1 MILGLFP
8 AFMSMVAVYFILK
21 AIGLT
26 EGSMLRISLI
36 LIYSAGAGTGFYIAK
51 GFFDTVPKS
60 LTEAAILDGCTQFQ
74 VFYKVILP
82 LSKPIVVYTVL
93 TAFLAPW
100 LDFVFVK
107 VIVGPNDK
115 YWTVSLLLYNMLEK
129 EFINGW
135 FTRWAAAAFCFSVDK
150 GSGNARSR
158 QHRAGDRRNRRID
171 TRAGGGGSESCKLR
185 NAHHRCSVG
194 TRKLLRSGLFNTN
207 RCIVFPHRVRNC
219 GVARGAYRLGRHRTL
234 PACAVGDGA
243 GDDARAVRHTL
254 CVHAARLRGARC
266 AQQRGRRRGDA
277 PLPWLC
283 ALFRSG
289 GGADAVDAGGAVSQF
304 LGQEVF
310 RAGSLQFPPEG
321 RGE

>member
-1 MILGLFP
+1 MSSVAKAKKPMSAGRAKKVAKNSLVHIILGILAVVWLFPIFWIIMTSFRAESGAYTKYFFPHGLTFSNYTRLFTETTLLNFPRAFFNTLFISVISCIISTVFVLSVAYSMSRLRFKMRKPFMNLAMILGLFP

-26 EGSMLRISLI
+26 
-36 LIYSAGAGTGFYIAK
+36 GTGFYIAK

-100 LDFVFVK
+100 LDFVFVR

-135 FTRWAAAAFCFSVDK
+135 FTRWAAAAVIVSIPISILFVIMQRFYVD
-150 GSGNARSR
+150 
-158 QHRAGDRRNRRID
+158 
-171 TRAGGGGSESCKLR
+171 
-185 NAHHRCSVG
+185 
-194 TRKLLRSGLFNTN
+194 GLT
-207 RCIVFPHRVRNC
+207 
-219 GVARGAYRLGRHRTL
+219 
-234 PACAVGDGA
+234 
-243 GDDARAVRHTL
+243 
-254 CVHAARLRGARC
+254 
-266 AQQRGRRRGDA
+266 
-277 PLPWLC
+277 
-283 ALFRSG
+283 
-289 GGADAVDAGGAVSQF
+289 GAVK
-304 LGQEVF
+304 G
-310 RAGSLQFPPEG
+310 
-321 RGE
+321 

>member
-1 MILGLFP
+1 MSSVAKAKKPMSAGRAKKVAKNSLVHIILGILAVVWLFPIFWIIMTSFRAESGAYTKYFPRAFFNTLFISVISCIISTVFVLSVAYSMSRLRFKMRKPFMNLAMILGLFP

-26 EGSMLRISLI
+26 EGSMLRLSLI

-100 LDFVFVK
+100 LDFVFVR

-135 FTRWAAAAFCFSVDK
+135 FTRWAAAAVIVSIPISILFVIMQRFYVD
-150 GSGNARSR
+150 
-158 QHRAGDRRNRRID
+158 
-171 TRAGGGGSESCKLR
+171 
-185 NAHHRCSVG
+185 
-194 TRKLLRSGLFNTN
+194 GLT
-207 RCIVFPHRVRNC
+207 
-219 GVARGAYRLGRHRTL
+219 
-234 PACAVGDGA
+234 
-243 GDDARAVRHTL
+243 
-254 CVHAARLRGARC
+254 
-266 AQQRGRRRGDA
+266 
-277 PLPWLC
+277 
-283 ALFRSG
+283 
-289 GGADAVDAGGAVSQF
+289 GAVK
-304 LGQEVF
+304 G
-310 RAGSLQFPPEG
+310 
-321 RGE
+321 

>member
-1 MILGLFP
+1 MSSVAKAKRPMSAGRAKKVAKNSLVHIILGILAVVWLFPIFWIIMTSFRAESGAYTKYFFPHGLTFSNYTRLFTETTLLNFPRAFFNTLFISVFSCIISTVFVLSVAYCMSRLRFKMRKPFMNLAMILGLFP

-26 EGSMLRISLI
+26 EGSVLRLSLI
-36 LIYSAGAGTGFYIAK
+36 LIYSAGSGVGFYIAK

-135 FTRWAAAAFCFSVDK
+135 FTRCCSYCINTYLNTFRYHAEILRGWTY
-150 GSGNARSR
+150 RSCQR
-158 QHRAGDRRNRRID
+158 LIW
-171 TRAGGGGSESCKLR
+171 
-185 NAHHRCSVG
+185 
-194 TRKLLRSGLFNTN
+194 F
-207 RCIVFPHRVRNC
+207 
-219 GVARGAYRLGRHRTL
+219 YLGRCTF
-234 PACAVGDGA
+234 
-243 GDDARAVRHTL
+243 VR
-254 CVHAARLRGARC
+254 RLLVYIGLW
-266 AQQRGRRRGDA
+266 QI
-277 PLPWLC
+277 
-283 ALFRSG
+283 
-289 GGADAVDAGGAVSQF
+289 
-304 LGQEVF
+304 
-310 RAGSLQFPPEG
+310 
-321 RGE
+321 